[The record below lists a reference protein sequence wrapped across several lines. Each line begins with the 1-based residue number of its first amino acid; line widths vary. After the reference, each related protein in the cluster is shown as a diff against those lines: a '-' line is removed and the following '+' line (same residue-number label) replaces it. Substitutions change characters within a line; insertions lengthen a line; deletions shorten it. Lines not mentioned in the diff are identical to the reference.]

1 MQDLVW
7 GRSRLFAAGPD
18 GEEFTA
24 MCCNTKQKIARAL
37 RQLMSERPLSKI
49 TVQDLM
55 EGAQMK
61 RQSFY
66 YHFQD
71 IYDVL
76 GWICEQQLGV
86 PLREDPEL
94 DFEAWCLRLIGLM
107 EEDRAFYRR
116 VFLAGNPEVVREFC
130 QGLTRPRVSRLLF
143 QVDDPRVLPR
153 QRSFVVDFC
162 AGALTSYFIEL
173 CASRKALDWAEV
185 RCCLRGLLEVLRP
198 AEELCLQVQAG

>member
-1 MQDLVW
+1 
-7 GRSRLFAAGPD
+7 
-18 GEEFTA
+18 

-55 EGAQMK
+55 ERAQMK

-76 GWICEQQLGV
+76 GWICERQLGE

-94 DFEAWCLRLIGLM
+94 DFEEWCLRLIHLM

-130 QGLTRPRVSRLLF
+130 EGLVRPRMSRLLF
-143 QVDDPRVLPR
+143 QVEDDRELSR
-153 QRSFVVDFC
+153 QQDFVVNFC
-162 AGALTSYFIEL
+162 TRALTNYFAEL
-173 CASRKALDWAEV
+173 CASRKELDWLEV
-185 RCCLRGLLEVLRP
+185 RECLHSLLDVLRP
-198 AEELCLQVQAG
+198 SEALCLQVEAC

>member
-1 MQDLVW
+1 
-7 GRSRLFAAGPD
+7 
-18 GEEFTA
+18 
-24 MCCNTKQKIARAL
+24 MCSNTKQKIARAL
-37 RQLMSERPLSKI
+37 KQLMSERPLSKI

-55 EGAQMK
+55 ESAQMK

-86 PLREDPEL
+86 PLREEPEL
-94 DFEAWCLRLIGLM
+94 DFEAWCLRLIGLL
-107 EEDRAFYRR
+107 EEDRSFYRR

-130 QGLTRPRVSRLLF
+130 QGLIRPRMSRLLF
-143 QVDDPRVLPR
+143 QTDDPRTLPR

-162 AGALTSYFIEL
+162 AGALTNYFIEL
-173 CASRKALDWAEV
+173 CASRKPLDWAEV
-185 RCCLRGLLEVLRP
+185 RCCLGGLLEVLHP
-198 AEELCLQVQAG
+198 AEELCIQVQAG

>member
-1 MQDLVW
+1 
-7 GRSRLFAAGPD
+7 
-18 GEEFTA
+18 

-55 EGAQMK
+55 ERAEMK

-76 GWICEQQLGV
+76 GWICEQQLGE
-86 PLREDPEL
+86 PLRENMEL
-94 DFEAWCLRLIGLM
+94 DFEIWCLKLIGLM

-116 VFLAGNPEVVREFC
+116 VFLAGSPEVVREFC
-130 QGLTRPRVSRLLF
+130 EGLVRPRMARLLF
-143 QVDDPRVLPR
+143 QAEDPRQLLR
-153 QRSFVVDFC
+153 EQAFVADFC
-162 AGALTSYFIEL
+162 TRALTGYFVEL
-173 CASRKALDWAEV
+173 CTSRKELDWGEV
-185 RCCLRGLLEVLRP
+185 RTCLHSLLGVLRP
-198 AEELCLQVQAG
+198 SEALCLSTQAG